1 MQVDALQ
8 FLHEKEYVHADIKA
22 SNILLG
28 FSKGHDVENEVMPMF
43 LRSAIEKTYIFC
55 FNSLPTGITQ
65 SDRMKLFTC
74 LTRDISFIFQLL

>member
-43 LRSAIEKTYIFC
+43 LDLQLKRLTSSA
-55 FNSLPTGITQ
+55 
-65 SDRMKLFTC
+65 
-74 LTRDISFIFQLL
+74 LTHYLLE